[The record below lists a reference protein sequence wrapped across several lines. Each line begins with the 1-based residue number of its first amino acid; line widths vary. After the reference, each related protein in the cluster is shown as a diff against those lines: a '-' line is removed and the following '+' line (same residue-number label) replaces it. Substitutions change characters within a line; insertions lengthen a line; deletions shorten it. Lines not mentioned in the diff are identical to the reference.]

1 MNKELKSWEKGFK
14 SSTVKEIADAIQP
27 AMIAKK
33 DFVIHFNEIHIEIK
47 AGDDVSKT
55 VPVMFLENLK
65 TEQVI

>member
-14 SSTVKEIADAIQP
+14 SSTVKEMADESSRP

-47 AGDDVSKT
+47 AGDDVSH
-55 VPVMFLENLK
+55 VPEMFLENLK